1 MMTPTEKL
9 SAIRSKLDHVE
20 REIEF
25 IEAYL
30 TSTAGPAEETIAEL
44 NMLKEVQ
51 SFYRTQYNNAYKE
64 IKDDAT

>member
-1 MMTPTEKL
+1 MTPTEKL
-9 SAIRSKLDHVE
+9 SAIRSKLNHVE

-25 IEAYL
+25 LEAYL
-30 TSTAGPAEETIAEL
+30 ISTTGPAEATVAEL